1 MPRRP
6 ERYLEERKQDIL
18 RAAKQM
24 FVQQGYASTT
34 ISQIA
39 SEAEMAT
46 GTLYR
51 YFESKDELIWAVSHV
66 HIEEELQAFT
76 TLEEDS
82 ASAGDQLL
90 EILLKPY
97 QNTDVDQSRQDA
109 IISMESTLAALRSDQ
124 LKEKVATDISMSIDA
139 LTELIQKA
147 QAQGDVD
154 PKFNPS
160 ALSALLHGTAS
171 GLASLRPLLSENS
184 TYIVAAQDLL
194 IALVESLYSPSL
206 AKRSQEKKNMPATT
220 E

>member
-1 MPRRP
+1 
-6 ERYLEERKQDIL
+6 
-18 RAAKQM
+18 
-24 FVQQGYASTT
+24 
-34 ISQIA
+34 
-39 SEAEMAT
+39 
-46 GTLYR
+46 
-51 YFESKDELIWAVSHV
+51 
-66 HIEEELQAFT
+66 
-76 TLEEDS
+76 
-82 ASAGDQLL
+82 
-90 EILLKPY
+90 
-97 QNTDVDQSRQDA
+97 
-109 IISMESTLAALRSDQ
+109 
-124 LKEKVATDISMSIDA
+124 MSIDA

-206 AKRSQEKKNMPATT
+206 AKRSQEKKNMPTIA

>member
-1 MPRRP
+1 MPSRP
-6 ERYLEERKQDIL
+6 QRYLEERKQDII

-51 YFESKDELIWAVSHV
+51 YFKSKDELIWAVSHE
-66 HIEEELQAFT
+66 HIEEGLQAFT
-76 TLEEDS
+76 TLEEES
-82 ASAGDQLL
+82 TSAGDQLL
-90 EILLKPY
+90 EILLKPH
-97 QNTDVDQSRQDA
+97 QNTDTDESRQNVV
-109 IISMESTLAALRSDQ
+109 ISLESTLAALRSDE
-124 LKEKVATDISMSIDA
+124 LKEKVATDISISIDA

-147 QAQGDVD
+147 QAQGEVN
-154 PKFNPS
+154 PRFNPS

-171 GLASLRPLLSENS
+171 GLASLRPLLSEDS

-194 IALVESLYSPSL
+194 IELVESLCSPSL
-206 AKRSQEKKNMPATT
+206 ARRSQDKKNVPVTP

>member
-39 SEAEMAT
+39 TEAEMAT

-82 ASAGDQLL
+82 SSAGDQLL

-147 QAQGDVD
+147 QAQGEVD
-154 PKFNPS
+154 PQFNAS

-171 GLASLRPLLSENS
+171 GLANLRPLLSENS

-206 AKRSQEKKNMPATT
+206 AKRSQEKKNMPGTT

>member
-39 SEAEMAT
+39 TEAEMAT

-109 IISMESTLAALRSDQ
+109 IIGMESTLAALRSDQ

-147 QAQGDVD
+147 QAQGEVD
-154 PKFNPS
+154 PQFNAS

>member
-1 MPRRP
+1 MPSRP
-6 ERYLEERKQDIL
+6 QRYLEQRKQDII

-51 YFESKDELIWAVSHV
+51 YFKSKDELIWAVSHE
-66 HIEEELQAFT
+66 HIEEGLQAFT
-76 TLEEDS
+76 TLDKES
-82 ASAGDQLL
+82 TSAGDQLL

-97 QNTDVDQSRQDA
+97 QNTDTDQSRQDA
-109 IISMESTLAALRSDQ
+109 VISLESTLAALRNDE
-124 LKEKVATDISMSIDA
+124 LKEKVATDISISIDA

-147 QAQGDVD
+147 QAQGEVN
-154 PKFNPS
+154 PRFSPS

-171 GLASLRPLLSENS
+171 GLASLRPLLSEDS

-194 IALVESLYSPSL
+194 IELVESLCSPSL
-206 AKRSQEKKNMPATT
+206 ARRSQDKKNVPATP

>member
-1 MPRRP
+1 MPSRP
-6 ERYLEERKQDIL
+6 QRYLEQRKQDII

-51 YFESKDELIWAVSHV
+51 YFKSKDELIWAVSHE
-66 HIEEELQAFT
+66 HIEEGLQVFT
-76 TLEEDS
+76 TLQEES
-82 ASAGDQLL
+82 TSAGDQLL

-97 QNTDVDQSRQDA
+97 QNTDTDQSRQDA
-109 IISMESTLAALRSDQ
+109 VISLESTLAALRNDE
-124 LKEKVATDISMSIDA
+124 LKEKVATDISISIDA

-147 QAQGDVD
+147 QAQGEVN
-154 PKFNPS
+154 PRFSPS

-171 GLASLRPLLSENS
+171 GLASLRPLLSEDS

-194 IALVESLYSPSL
+194 IELVESLCSPSL
-206 AKRSQEKKNMPATT
+206 ARRSQDKKNVPATP

>member
-1 MPRRP
+1 MPSRP
-6 ERYLEERKQDIL
+6 QRYLEQRKQDII

-51 YFESKDELIWAVSHV
+51 YFKSKDELIWAVSHE
-66 HIEEELQAFT
+66 HIEEGLQAFT
-76 TLEEDS
+76 TLEEES
-82 ASAGDQLL
+82 TSAGDQLL

-97 QNTDVDQSRQDA
+97 QNTDTDQSRQDA
-109 IISMESTLAALRSDQ
+109 VISLESTLAALRNDE
-124 LKEKVATDISMSIDA
+124 LKEKVATDISISIDA

-147 QAQGDVD
+147 QAQGEVN
-154 PKFNPS
+154 PRFSPS

-171 GLASLRPLLSENS
+171 GLASLSPLLSENP

-194 IALVESLYSPSL
+194 IELVESLCSPSL
-206 AKRSQEKKNMPATT
+206 ARRSQDKKNVPATP

>member
-39 SEAEMAT
+39 TEAEMAT

-109 IISMESTLAALRSDQ
+109 IIGMESTLAALRSDQ

-147 QAQGDVD
+147 QAQGEVD
-154 PKFNPS
+154 PQFNAS

-171 GLASLRPLLSENS
+171 GLANLRPLLSENS

>member
-39 SEAEMAT
+39 TEAEMAT

-97 QNTDVDQSRQDA
+97 QNTDVDQSRQDT

-147 QAQGDVD
+147 QAQGEVD
-154 PKFNPS
+154 PQFNAS